1 MPDDATE
8 SSGITTVVAA
18 TAVLRCLA
26 MLGGPRKNNYEQPA
40 HKICG
45 HYVKRTLVPC
55 SAWFVGGLTP
65 SGASKP
71 PSFHWPHWFSQK
83 KSKIHS
89 WLVLPQIE
97 YWYPTIK
104 NTCYFL
110 FSCWIWCSGQG
121 SICTYKLC
129 WRRVERGWGLGR
141 NEPLPKFFWQFQL
154 ETLPSTIRPLNHP
167 RSLSTL
173 LSLLGVET
181 LEGLHET
188 LIRPPH

>member
-1 MPDDATE
+1 MPDATE

-18 TAVLRCLA
+18 TVVLRCLA
-26 MLGGPRKNNYEQPA
+26 MLGAWRIIMSSQLTKVVGTMWSEHWYPA
-40 HKICG
+40 
-45 HYVKRTLVPC
+45 VLDLL
-55 SAWFVGGLTP
+55 GGLTP
-65 SGASKP
+65 SGAYKP

-83 KSKIHS
+83 NIADM
-89 WLVLPQIE
+89 VLPQIE
-97 YWYPTIK
+97 YKLSSK

-167 RSLSTL
+167 WSLSTL
-173 LSLLGVET
+173 LSLQDVET

-188 LIRPPH
+188 LIRPRH